1 MTFGY
6 LSLLVGFLYI
16 NRPCGIKS
24 IHATTT
30 AGKQEIADHFYS
42 VVQTQGNVSVEDE
55 DPWLPLVV
63 SSCEGLDKRSAPCL
77 QKYNNRSNI
86 IKAQEIIYMPFT
98 MKFPNFIDG
107 AHRSTWVSIADADKE
122 LNMRMTL
129 DESNNLAMYSTQYG
143 QNLVF
148 KDTGYFGSPADSWSY
163 SSCMGKEVSH
173 SQFLNEVSTPD
184 AHEAILIATTPDSW
198 SWQHFLDRVTTLW
211 AQALLVMD
219 TSIISEV
226 EVVSGR
232 QPQKIVGQLYD
243 ILGMKH
249 LHGVKEIKAR
259 QLFFPCRTPLIHP
272 YSIRQINKL
281 LGVKSYPLEQ
291 RNVVLVM
298 AREGNMA
305 RKIVNQDDFNSK
317 VVALLDSR
325 NKGETLVSFK
335 INAFEKI
342 EDIIKYIS
350 ENVRM
355 IIAPHG
361 GALYNARF
369 ASSQTAILEFMPRGR
384 FAPVI
389 WEQSRLLDQN
399 YNVYFVDSLDKVH
412 NMRLDNIDEI
422 TAWIDSILTNME
434 KTPGSLTESHGVEP
448 KYPWQV

>member
-1 MTFGY
+1 
-6 LSLLVGFLYI
+6 
-16 NRPCGIKS
+16 
-24 IHATTT
+24 
-30 AGKQEIADHFYS
+30 
-42 VVQTQGNVSVEDE
+42 
-55 DPWLPLVV
+55 
-63 SSCEGLDKRSAPCL
+63 
-77 QKYNNRSNI
+77 
-86 IKAQEIIYMPFT
+86 
-98 MKFPNFIDG
+98 
-107 AHRSTWVSIADADKE
+107 
-122 LNMRMTL
+122 
-129 DESNNLAMYSTQYG
+129 
-143 QNLVF
+143 
-148 KDTGYFGSPADSWSY
+148 
-163 SSCMGKEVSH
+163 MGKEVSH

-272 YSIRQINKL
+272 YSIRKINKL

-291 RNVVLVM
+291 RKVVLVM

-434 KTPGSLTESHGVEP
+434 KTTGSLTESHGVEP